1 MKAKEG
7 LQMFKRKKKVVV
19 EVTSHELK
27 MIRESLL
34 DLRNRLVQEGRY
46 TDPVDEMLA
55 KLLA

>member
-1 MKAKEG
+1 
-7 LQMFKRKKKVVV
+7 MFKRKKKVVV
-19 EVTSHELK
+19 EVTSHELR
-27 MIRESLL
+27 MILESLL